1 MRFIDFIFS
10 KLFLKHLLLAI
21 VVGNVIFWGSLFF
34 LNLYTRH
41 GEAIPVPNLEG
52 LSMEQALKKLQE
64 NNMQGIIADSV
75 FLTDKPKGTI
85 IDQNPPVNFKVKN
98 GRKVFLT
105 INSFF
110 PERVQMP
117 NMVGV
122 SLRQAKAMLETYG
135 LKVGKLRYVPDIAK
149 DNVLEQKYKGKKIA
163 EGTLLEKG
171 SPIDFVLGKGEHEQD
186 SDTTQSQKIEP
197 DEEVL

>member
-10 KLFLKHLLLAI
+10 KIFFKHLLLAI
-21 VVGNVIFWGSLFF
+21 VAANIIFWGSLFF
-34 LNLYTRH
+34 LNFYTRH
-41 GEAIPVPNLEG
+41 GEAIPVPDLHG
-52 LSMEQALKKLQE
+52 MSIEQALKKLQE
-64 NNMQGIIADSV
+64 NNMLGIITDSV

-85 IDQNPPVNFKVKN
+85 IDQNPPISFKVKN

-105 INSFF
+105 INAFY
-110 PERVQMP
+110 PERVQIP

-135 LKVGKLRYVPDIAK
+135 LKIGKLRYVPDIAK

-163 EGTLLEKG
+163 EGTLVEKG
-171 SPIDFVLGKGEHEQD
+171 SLIDFVLGKGDIEEE
-186 SDTTQSQKIEP
+186 SDTTQTQKIEP
-197 DEEVL
+197 DEEIL

>member
-1 MRFIDFIFS
+1 MRFIDLIFS
-10 KLFLKHLLLAI
+10 KMFLKHLLLAI
-21 VVGNVIFWGSLFF
+21 VVGNIIFWGSLFF
-34 LNLYTRH
+34 LNFYTRH
-41 GEAIPVPNLEG
+41 GEAIPVPDLHG
-52 LSMEQALKKLQE
+52 LSIDQALKKLQD
-64 NNMQGIIADSV
+64 NNMQGIITDSV
-75 FLTDKPKGTI
+75 FLTDKLKGTI
-85 IDQNPPVNFKVKN
+85 IDQNPPVSFKVKN

-110 PERVQMP
+110 PERVKMP

-135 LKVGKLRYVPDIAK
+135 LKVGRLKYVPDIAR
-149 DNVLEQKYKGKKIA
+149 DNVLEQKYKGKKIS

-171 SPIDFVLGKGEHEQD
+171 SFIDFVLGKGEREEE
-186 SDTTQSQKIEP
+186 SDTTQTQKIEP

>member
-10 KLFLKHLLLAI
+10 KMFLKHLLLAI
-21 VVGNVIFWGSLFF
+21 VAGNIIFWGSLFL
-34 LNLYTRH
+34 LNFYTRH
-41 GEAIPVPNLEG
+41 GEAIPVPDLQG
-52 LSMEQALKKLQE
+52 MTVEQALAKLQE
-64 NNMQGIIADSV
+64 NSMQGVVTDSV
-75 FLTDKPKGTI
+75 FLLDKPKGTI
-85 IDQNPPVNFKVKN
+85 IDQNPPVRFKVKN

-135 LKVGKLRYVPDIAK
+135 LKVGKLRYVPDIAR
-149 DNVLEQKYKGKKIA
+149 DNVLEQKFKGKKIT
-163 EGTLLEKG
+163 EGTLIEKG
-171 SPIDFVLGKGEHEQD
+171 SFIDFVLGKGEHESE
-186 SDTTQSQKIEP
+186 SDTSQTQKIEP